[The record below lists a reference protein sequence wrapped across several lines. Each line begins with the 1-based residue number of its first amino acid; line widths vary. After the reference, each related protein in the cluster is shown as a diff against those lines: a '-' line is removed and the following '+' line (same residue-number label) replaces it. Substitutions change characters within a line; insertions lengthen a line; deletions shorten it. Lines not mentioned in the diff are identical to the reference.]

1 MLPVSRQI
9 IRIGKNIH
17 YFVEN
22 MGTKNKTCGNRA
34 HMNFELEKSL
44 EVILFNI
51 LILLMEKKWI
61 PKRLDE
67 ISNINSAGTRIG
79 TQHSEEFLLLYQSFI
94 HLVIHSF
101 YKYLLRAYDVQIL
114 WQRWAYNSE

>member
-1 MLPVSRQI
+1 
-9 IRIGKNIH
+9 
-17 YFVEN
+17 
-22 MGTKNKTCGNRA
+22 
-34 HMNFELEKSL
+34 MNFELEKSL

-94 HLVIHSF
+94 HLVIHSV